1 MHNTVDQAW
10 RGAIGFYQSSLF
22 KRVQMSSLFADS
34 KTFADAIPK
43 APWNIILQAYDRV
56 SNGPD
61 FSLKDFIY
69 EQFDIPAPVSLQ
81 GIQTASDM
89 QDYIQHMWKILA
101 RQPDQSRQ
109 DSLIPLPYEYI
120 VPGGRFREIYYW
132 DSYFTALGLIEAGH
146 AQMAQAMLKNFL
158 YLIDTVGHVPNGNRA
173 YYHSRSQPPIL
184 GLMTDLLIG
193 ADNTAHPLFEA
204 ALHGMEKEY
213 QFWMSGEEALVDD
226 WQAHR
231 RVMRLE
237 NGAILNRYW
246 DDDDSPRP
254 ESYRED
260 TEAASHVAPEQRAS
274 VYRHI
279 RAACES
285 GWDFSSRWFKDPQ
298 DITSIR
304 TTDVVPV
311 DLNSLLFRLE
321 KQLAQWFGV
330 LGNEEKHNF
339 YVTRADERRR
349 AINTYLYHDSES
361 LYLDFLFSER
371 TNSEVVSAACYVP
384 LAVGL
389 ASKRQADAIAKITES
404 TFLQAGGIITTPIS
418 SGQQWD
424 APNGWAPL
432 QWFAVEGL
440 ERYGYLALADKIKT
454 NWLSSVERKFTDK
467 AAMLEKY
474 DVCNT
479 QQEAGGGEYEVQ
491 LGFGWTN
498 GVTALF
504 LSTLPE

>member
-1 MHNTVDQAW
+1 MHKSSHQTW
-10 RGAIGFYQSSLF
+10 RGAIAFYQSSLF
-22 KRVQMSSLFADS
+22 QRVQMSQLFQDS

-43 APWNIILQAYDRV
+43 VPWDVILQAYDNA
-56 SNGPD
+56 STAPN
-61 FSLKDFIY
+61 FSLQSFVY
-69 EQFDIPAPVSLQ
+69 AHFDIPTPVAVK
-81 GIQTASDM
+81 GIETLPDM
-89 QDYIQHMWKILA
+89 QGYIEHMWQVLA

-109 DSLIPLPYEYI
+109 DSLIPLPYDYI

-146 AQMAQAMLKNFL
+146 KHMAQEMLRNFL

-193 ADNTAHPLFEA
+193 ADNTAHPLFEE
-204 ALHGMEKEY
+204 ALLGMEKEY
-213 QFWMSGEEALVDD
+213 QFWMRGEGNLKDD
-226 WQAHR
+226 WQSHR

-237 NGAILNRYW
+237 DGAILNRYW
-246 DDDDSPRP
+246 DDDDTPRP

-260 TEAASHVAPEQRAS
+260 RETAASLAPQLRPS

-285 GWDFSSRWFKDPQ
+285 GWDFSSRWLKDPN
-298 DITSIR
+298 DIASIR

-321 KQLAQWFGV
+321 KQLAQWFDAI
-330 LGNEEKHNF
+330 GNEEKHT
-339 YVTRADERRR
+339 YYLDKSVKRRC
-349 AINTYLYHDSES
+349 AINKYLYRDSES
-361 LYLDFLFSER
+361 VYQDFIFAER
-371 TNSEVVSAACYVP
+371 KNSEVLSAACYVP

-389 ASKRQADAIAKITES
+389 ASEKQAAAIAKVTQ
-404 TFLQAGGIITTPIS
+404 TTLLQAGGIMTTPIT

-440 ERYGYLALADKIKT
+440 KRYGFNKLAETIQQNWLKSVGRKFADKA
-454 NWLSSVERKFTDK
+454 V
-467 AAMLEKY
+467 MLEKY
-474 DVCNT
+474 DVRSL
-479 QQEAGGGEYEVQ
+479 QEEARGGEYEVQ

-504 LSTLPE
+504 LKNATN